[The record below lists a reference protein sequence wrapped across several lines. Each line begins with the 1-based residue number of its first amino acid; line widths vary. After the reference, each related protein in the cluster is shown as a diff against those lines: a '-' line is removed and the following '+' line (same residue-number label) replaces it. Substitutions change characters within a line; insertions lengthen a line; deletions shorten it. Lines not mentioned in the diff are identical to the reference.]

1 MTEPTIDEQKAWIY
15 ERKRECSYNG
25 WSESVRMCDAIDASL
40 ERLKSLDAL
49 AVPVEPEYLI
59 RLRNALKGFKSDGAF
74 AGDKDIVDY
83 IDSLQSALKRAQ
95 EARQT
100 AVDLWSNTGETQQKA
115 DDTLRK
121 ISSVI
126 GQGGMWDTEN
136 LDYDE
141 VYTRI
146 ADGINAHLNIQSE
159 RAEKAKALAEQFRK
173 DAERYQWLVDKVMA
187 CDYGD
192 NDKGR
197 VGWIIGHCKGP
208 KWIEGLSI
216 DAAIDSARAE

>member
-83 IDSLQSALKRAQ
+83 IDSLQSALQLAKEERDRHMGAVKAYIEDAEAMKQRAERAEAALKLAQ
-95 EARQT
+95 EELEKANNEFGSQT
-100 AVDLWSNTGETQQKA
+100 AAWPDLWK
-115 DDTLRK
+115 
-121 ISSVI
+121 
-126 GQGGMWDTEN
+126 
-136 LDYDE
+136 
-141 VYTRI
+141 RI
-146 ADGINAHLNIQSE
+146 AEIKQYSGEQWR
-159 RAEKAKALAEQFRK
+159 RAEKAESTVKECQKIAHDWGQGVT
-173 DAERYQWLVDKVMA
+173 DAETAIRELHKLF
-187 CDYGD
+187 
-192 NDKGR
+192 
-197 VGWIIGHCKGP
+197 P
-208 KWIEGLSI
+208 
-216 DAAIDSARAE
+216 IDSARAE